1 MGEHV
6 PQGMSTGGEI
16 IEVLQPVSLDAAV
29 ADSRTVNEGQVNEM
43 MQACRQENAFR
54 EGVSPDAEDAAGLEE
69 ELELFD
75 TVLDRRPDV
84 AEEERHGQHDQE
96 ADGND
101 EGRSLEDAEPVRN
114 FRIIE
119 MVVQV
124 GRDAGNE
131 DSAEHAHVQGLDVGN
146 HGQARAGTGVL
157 TIVDA
162 EVAAVKG
169 QDTGDEIVEYHV
181 DDETFHGTAGLFFLG
196 KANGN
201 GDGKEDRHLIEDG
214 PGALLD
220 DVPEII
226 PEGPFFCQAA
236 EEARIAEDDRQGDSQ
251 PEEGE

>member
-1 MGEHV
+1 
-6 PQGMSTGGEI
+6 
-16 IEVLQPVSLDAAV
+16 
-29 ADSRTVNEGQVNEM
+29 
-43 MQACRQENAFR
+43 
-54 EGVSPDAEDAAGLEE
+54 
-69 ELELFD
+69 
-75 TVLDRRPDV
+75 
-84 AEEERHGQHDQE
+84 
-96 ADGND
+96 
-101 EGRSLEDAEPVRN
+101 
-114 FRIIE
+114 

-226 PEGPFFCQAA
+226 PEVPFS
-236 EEARIAEDDRQGDSQ
+236 ARLPKRPVLPKMIDKATVSPKKANKMTGVYIAPPKRCSSCITRSLLNDIDNSSRL
-251 PEEGE
+251 